1 MINCDQMNNPRVEI
15 ERSKFIKLYTKATAF
30 KNEGFPHIK
39 AAQTTKREM
48 EATKNRVFLR

>member
-1 MINCDQMNNPRVEI
+1 MNNPRVEI

-39 AAQTTKREM
+39 AAQTTKREI
-48 EATKNRVFLR
+48 EATKKRVFLR